1 MRTHRTLGSNGP
13 QVSAL
18 GLGCMGMSDFY
29 GSKATRDD
37 AESIATIRAAL
48 DAGITLL
55 NTADFYGS
63 GHNEL
68 LIAEALRGSG
78 HKPFISVKTG
88 ILRTPSG
95 GFGGLDVRPQALR
108 NFAAHTL
115 TRLGVEV
122 IDLYQPAR
130 LDPSI
135 PVEDIAGTIADLIKE
150 GKVRCFGLSEASP
163 EQLRRAHQV
172 HPVTAVEVEYSLAT
186 RVIERELLGTAR
198 ELGVG
203 IAAYGVLSRGLLTG
217 GLPEA
222 FHPAD
227 FRAHAP
233 RFAGEAYAHNQQRVR
248 TLHEMASELG
258 CSAAQL
264 AIAWV
269 LHQGSDILPLIGT
282 TQRSRLAENL
292 QALEIRLSAEDLRR
306 LDEAFPD
313 GAFEGSRY
321 AEAQMGLVVR

>member
-1 MRTHRTLGSNGP
+1 
-13 QVSAL
+13 
-18 GLGCMGMSDFY
+18 MGMSDFY
-29 GSKATRDD
+29 GSNATRDD

-55 NTADFYGS
+55 NTGDFYGS

-68 LIAEALRGSG
+68 LIAEALRGSA

-95 GFGGLDVRPQALR
+95 GFGGIDVRPQALR

-115 TRLGVEV
+115 TRLGVEA
-122 IDLYQPAR
+122 IGLYQPAR

-135 PVEDIAGTIADLIKE
+135 PVEDIAGTIADLIRE
-150 GKVRCFGLSEASP
+150 GKVRYFGLSEASP

-172 HPVTAVEVEYSLAT
+172 HPVAAVEVEYSLAT

-203 IAAYGVLSRGLLTG
+203 IAAYGVLSRGLLSG
-217 GLPEA
+217 ELPA
-222 FHPAD
+222 QFHPAD

-233 RFAGEAYAHNQQRVR
+233 RFTGEAYAHNQQRVR
-248 TLHEMASELG
+248 TLHGLAAEKG

-269 LHQGSDILPLIGT
+269 LHQGADILPLIGT
-282 TQRSRLAENL
+282 TKRSRLAGNL
-292 QALEIRLSAEDLRR
+292 GALEIQLSAADLQQ
-306 LDEAFPD
+306 LDQAFPD